1 MIKAWLPKPFLL
13 YLLYKLKHMENS
25 NQLNGL
31 SLRHV
36 AQIVRRRM
44 IQKTKPSGKVYNR
57 KKYKHGNQD

>member
-25 NQLNGL
+25 NLNGL

-44 IQKTKPSGKVYNR
+44 IQKAKPSGKVYNR
-57 KKYKHGNQD
+57 KRYKYGNEE

>member
-13 YLLYKLKHMENS
+13 YLLYNKKHMENS
-25 NQLNGL
+25 NLNGL

-44 IQKTKPSGKVYNR
+44 IQKAKPSGKVYNR
-57 KKYKHGNQD
+57 KKYKHGNEE